1 MSSALGILL
10 MAYGSPATLDDVEA
24 YYTHIRGGK
33 SPAPEA
39 VQELKERYRRIGGR
53 SPLLEIT
60 QRQAAGVEAL
70 LGQRGT
76 PVRVWVG
83 MKHAPPFIAEA
94 VAQMAA
100 GRIRKSAAVAL
111 APHYSKMSIGGY
123 IAAATAAAAE
133 CGMEI
138 RCLEHYHDHPGLV
151 RALADRI
158 EIARRSVSGGRRVPV
173 VFTAHSLPQ
182 RILQWSDPYPDQLRR
197 TCELVVSEAEI
208 VHWRFAFQSASHTGE
223 PWLGPDVL
231 EVLRELHEQG
241 SREVIV
247 SPVGFVADHLEVLFD
262 LDVEAQQTAE
272 ALGMRLVR
280 TPSLNDGPDFLA
292 VLADVAGT
300 VLAEFRV
307 QETV

>member
-1 MSSALGILL
+1 MMPLGVLL

-33 SPAPEA
+33 SPAPAA

-60 QRQAAGVEAL
+60 QAQAAGVEAL
-70 LGQRGT
+70 LRQRGV

-94 VAQMAA
+94 VAQMDAGGIRQAA
-100 GRIRKSAAVAL
+100 GVAL
-111 APHYSKMSIGGY
+111 APHYSKMSVGGY
-123 IAAATAAAAE
+123 IAAATSAE
-133 CGMEI
+133 AQHGMEI

-151 RALADRI
+151 RAFADRI
-158 EIARRSVSGGRRVPV
+158 EVARRSVHGGRRVPV

-197 TCELVVSEAEI
+197 TCALVASEAGIET
-208 VHWRFAFQSASHTGE
+208 WRFAFQSASHTGE

-231 EVLRELHEQG
+231 DVLRELHEQG

-247 SPVGFVADHLEVLFD
+247 SPVG
-262 LDVEAQQTAE
+262 
-272 ALGMRLVR
+272 
-280 TPSLNDGPDFLA
+280 
-292 VLADVAGT
+292 
-300 VLAEFRV
+300 
-307 QETV
+307 

>member
-24 YYTHIRGGK
+24 YYTHIRGGRP
-33 SPAPEA
+33 PAPEA

-60 QRQAAGVEAL
+60 QRQAAGLEAL
-70 LGQRGT
+70 LGQRGI

-100 GRIRKSAAVAL
+100 GGIRQSAAVAL

-133 CGMEI
+133 YGMEL

-158 EIARRSVSGGRRVPV
+158 EIARRRVSGGRRVPV

-197 TCELVVSEAEI
+197 TCERVASEAEI
-208 VHWRFAFQSASHTGE
+208 AHWRFAFQSASHTGE

-231 EVLRELHEQG
+231 DVLRELHEQG

-247 SPVGFVADHLEVLFD
+247 SPVGFVADHLEVLVD
-262 LDVEAQQTAE
+262 IDVEAQQTAE

-292 VLADVAGT
+292 VLADVVGA